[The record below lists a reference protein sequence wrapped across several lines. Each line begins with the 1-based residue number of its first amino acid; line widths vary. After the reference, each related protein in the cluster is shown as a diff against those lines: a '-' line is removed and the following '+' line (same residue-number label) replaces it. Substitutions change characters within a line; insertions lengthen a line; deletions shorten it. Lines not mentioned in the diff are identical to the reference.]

1 MKDLNNICL
10 SLDADEGNDYL
21 TISPEIV
28 QTSSFKF
35 KNFQHYLEVNAGGQ
49 FAYTYTR
56 GQNPTTALLE
66 QKIAQLEGG
75 DDAISFASGMGAI
88 SGTILSLV
96 KKGDHILIVNT
107 VYGSS
112 VKLISYLE
120 KFGVE
125 STKIDVQN
133 TAEILQYLQDNTKMI
148 YFESPSSQKFELLDL
163 QWIAKTAKERH
174 IYTVIDNTWATPLLQ
189 KPLQHGIDVVI
200 HSCSKYIGGHSD
212 LVGGIAVARNPVIQI
227 IRDFSVTY
235 LGATMSPMNAWLA
248 IRGLRTLPVRMKYLD
263 QSVRQVIAFLQ
274 NDERI
279 EKIYHP
285 LCGDSTQKELA
296 EKYLSG
302 MGSLLGIVLKDA
314 DAKIIETFTDRLEH
328 FTLAYSWGGFESLIL
343 PVYKGNNELE
353 LQQRGLAFG
362 HMRMYIGLE
371 EPELLIKDI
380 KQALDHAYLKSN
392 RG

>member
-1 MKDLNNICL
+1 MKDLDNICL
-10 SLDADEGNDYL
+10 ALNNNDEKNYY

-35 KNFQHYLEVNAGGQ
+35 KNFKHYLDVNAHGQ

-56 GQNPTTALLE
+56 GQNPTTSLLE
-66 QKIAQLEGG
+66 QKMAQLEGG

-88 SGTILSLV
+88 SGTILSLI

-112 VKLISYLE
+112 VKLISYLS

-125 STKIDVQN
+125 STKIDVLE
-133 TAEILQYLQDNTKMI
+133 TEDIFDYLQDNTKMI

-163 QWIAKTAKERH
+163 ERIAQAAIERN
-174 IYTVIDNTWATPLLQ
+174 IFTVIDNTWATPLLQ
-189 KPLQHGIDVVI
+189 QPLKHGIDVVI

-212 LVGGIAVARNPVIQI
+212 LVGGVAIAKKPVIQM

-235 LGATMSPMNAWLA
+235 LGATMSPANAWLA
-248 IRGLRTLPVRMKYLD
+248 IRGLRTLPVRMKHLD
-263 QSVRQVIAFLQ
+263 QAVRKVIEFLQ

-285 LCGDSTQKELA
+285 LCGSGQQKDLA

-314 DAKIIETFTDRLEH
+314 DENKIATFTDCLQH

-343 PVYKGNNELE
+343 PVYKGNNEEE
-353 LQQRGLAFG
+353 LKQRGLALG

-380 KQALDHAYLKSN
+380 AQALDQAYIK
-392 RG
+392 R